1 MTTIVFHVILLGVF
15 LKFCL
20 VYILVASRSMAFSTS
35 IPSTRDVVKALKTL
49 NLEKTRNLVFHL
61 GVPPTAL
68 DDIKDEFSG
77 DTRKQKYVEKW
88 LDIDTNAS
96 WEKLVSGLREID
108 MTVLAAE
115 VESEHKTTE
124 APPPA
129 SYTPFL
135 APLPLA
141 QPISAPAQLEAA
153 PLDLPV
159 VASTP
164 PALTPTPANSQVL
177 AVSEARVE
185 EVRVSIEVEST
196 TEAPPPASSYTYTI
210 PTSIPQL
217 MSALSQ
223 QEEVAS
229 LPAVASTAAALA
241 LANSHFPTVS
251 EARVEEVRASIECFK
266 ELFTDL
272 TVDVELELVEKEDQ
286 DRLFFK
292 RFRSYLLALP
302 VAKEGVHV
310 SFFHKSEK
318 KILRTKNIEKLFPIL
333 NRYSNYSNY
342 EIIVVVA
349 KKFCAAPVRQG
360 MLTYRD
366 THILFEKNTTVNV
379 YLCAISAPPESDIF
393 AGFTEMAMKINKPS
407 NICTL
412 YEIRQLKESIAR
424 NASLHAYSVY
434 IEAKRVES
442 VRVVLR
448 FPEECGWSVAGVMT
462 AEFMETHQLTDVTFD
477 GEDLKSYLVSQ
488 SVV

>member
-1 MTTIVFHVILLGVF
+1 M
-15 LKFCL
+15 
-20 VYILVASRSMAFSTS
+20 ASSTS

-115 VESEHKTTE
+115 VESERKTTE
-124 APPPA
+124 GPPPA

-135 APLPLA
+135 APLPVA

-164 PALTPTPANSQVL
+164 PTLTPTPANSQVL

-210 PTSIPQL
+210 PTSVFASIPELQQL
-217 MSALSQ
+217 ISALSQ
-223 QEEVAS
+223 QEEAAS

-241 LANSHFPTVS
+241 LANSHFPTVI
-251 EARVEEVRASIECFK
+251 EARVEEVRASIECF
-266 ELFTDL
+266 EEEFSEVT
-272 TVDVELELVEKEDQ
+272 VELQIDLSKKEKQ
-286 DRLFFK
+286 DCFFFE
-292 RFRSYLLALP
+292 RFQGHLLALP
-302 VAKEGVHV
+302 AAKKGIHV
-310 SFFHKSEK
+310 KFF
-318 KILRTKNIEKLFPIL
+318 TKNEDDILEATKIKKLLAIL
-333 NRYSNYSNY
+333 NRYCNYSNY
-342 EIIVVVA
+342 EITFIII
-349 KKFCAAPVRQG
+349 KKFCGAPLQQR

-366 THILFEKNTTVNV
+366 SHITFEKNTTVNI

-393 AGFTEMAMKINKPS
+393 IGFTEMAMKINKPS

-448 FPEECGWSVAGVMT
+448 FPEECGWSVAGAMT

-477 GEDLKSYLVSQ
+477 GEDLKSYLVSH
-488 SVV
+488 SVVGKGGWGVCYY

>member
-1 MTTIVFHVILLGVF
+1 MCMRVATVTRDPNDDPCFSRDPNKGRILEILSLVLFTCCQFVI
-15 LKFCL
+15 
-20 VYILVASRSMAFSTS
+20 SRSMASSTS

-49 NLEKTRNLVFHL
+49 NVEKTRNLVFHL
-61 GVPPTAL
+61 GVPSTAL
-68 DDIKDEFSG
+68 DDIEQVYSG

-115 VESEHKTTE
+115 VESASKT
-124 APPPA
+124 PPPGPA
-129 SYTPFL
+129 SYTYTIPFSM
-135 APLPLA
+135 A

-153 PLDLPV
+153 P
-159 VASTP
+159 
-164 PALTPTPANSQVL
+164 
-177 AVSEARVE
+177 
-185 EVRVSIEVEST
+185 
-196 TEAPPPASSYTYTI
+196 
-210 PTSIPQL
+210 
-217 MSALSQ
+217 
-223 QEEVAS
+223 

-241 LANSHFPTVS
+241 LANSHFPAVS
-251 EARVEEVRASIECFK
+251 EARVEEVRASIEYF
-266 ELFTDL
+266 EEEFSEVT
-272 TVDVELELVEKEDQ
+272 VELQIDLSKKEKQ
-286 DRLFFK
+286 DCAFFE
-292 RFRSYLLALP
+292 RFQGYLLALP
-302 VAKEGVHV
+302 AAKKGIHV
-310 SFFHKSEK
+310 KFF
-318 KILRTKNIEKLFPIL
+318 TKNEDDILEATKIKKLLAIL
-333 NRYSNYSNY
+333 NHYCNYSNY
-342 EIIVVVA
+342 EITFIII
-349 KKFCAAPVRQG
+349 KKFCAAPLQQR

-366 THILFEKNTTVNV
+366 SHITFEKNTTAYV

-477 GEDLKSYLVSQ
+477 GEDLKSYLVSH
-488 SVV
+488 SVI

>member
-1 MTTIVFHVILLGVF
+1 M
-15 LKFCL
+15 
-20 VYILVASRSMAFSTS
+20 ASSTS
-35 IPSTRDVVKALKTL
+35 RPSTRDVVKALKTL

-164 PALTPTPANSQVL
+164 PALTPTAANSQVL
-177 AVSEARVE
+177 AEVVSG
-185 EVRVSIEVEST
+185 
-196 TEAPPPASSYTYTI
+196 APPPASYTYTI
-210 PTSIPQL
+210 PTSVFASIPQL
-217 MSALSQ
+217 QQLISALSQ
-223 QEEVAS
+223 QEEAAS
-229 LPAVASTAAALA
+229 LPVATSTAAALA

-251 EARVEEVRASIECFK
+251 EARVEEVRASIECF
-266 ELFTDL
+266 EDLFTDL
-272 TVDVELELVEKEDQ
+272 TVDVELDLVEKEDQ
-286 DRLFFK
+286 DHLFFK

-302 VAKEGVHV
+302 VAKKGVHV
-310 SFFHKSEK
+310 SFFHESAND
-318 KILRTKNIEKLFPIL
+318 ILESKEVQKLFYIL

-349 KKFCAAPVRQG
+349 KKFCAAPVRQR

-366 THILFEKNTTVNV
+366 SHITFEKNTTVNV

-393 AGFTEMAMKINKPS
+393 VGFTEMAMKINKPS

-477 GEDLKSYLVSQ
+477 GEDLKSYLVSH